1 MGWYDSVM
9 VREGWYF
16 MADFWGDIREYFR
29 ESEEPSK
36 SQELSRVDIKKH
48 FSQPTAQS
56 SKLERH
62 SKVI

>member
-36 SQELSRVDIKKH
+36 SQELSRVVSIK
-48 FSQPTAQS
+48 
-56 SKLERH
+56 
-62 SKVI
+62 V